1 MGELESVAQRP
12 TSSGF
17 NLPVSSLLLRAQREG
32 ERVKSTG
39 GGNIANG
46 IEIVTFAFQL
56 FTPHES
62 PGELTAEFVRDQFA
76 RFLCC

>member
-32 ERVKSTG
+32 ERGLCVQEEGKFL
-39 GGNIANG
+39 NG
-46 IEIVTFAFQL
+46 IDTVQRF
-56 FTPHES
+56 
-62 PGELTAEFVRDQFA
+62 FVSSLHFILEFA
-76 RFLCC
+76 RAHS

>member
-32 ERVKSTG
+32 ERVESTG
-39 GGNIANG
+39 GG
-46 IEIVTFAFQL
+46 EVFEW
-56 FTPHES
+56 H
-62 PGELTAEFVRDQFA
+62 
-76 RFLCC
+76 